1 MKADIN
7 LVIQD
12 MQNQI
17 ATLAREKAI
26 FYALAKQL
34 EKELNQVKKELENLK
49 SEKGE
54 DK

>member
-1 MKADIN
+1 MNADVN
-7 LVIQD
+7 LVVENLQR
-12 MQNQI
+12 QI
-17 ATLAREKAI
+17 ASLAKEKAI